1 LLLPPPLPPVGS
13 ELTAPWP
20 LTEASADVDTSGAC
34 SLATVLLPVGSGG
47 IRLAAD
53 DPDPLAADDPD
64 PLAADDPDPLAADDP
79 DPLAADDPDPLA
91 ADDPDPLA
99 ADDSD
104 PLAADDP
111 DPLAA
116 DDPDPLAADDS
127 DPLAAADDPDPL
139 AAADVPDPFCF
150 DISELACPPP
160 SGPGIRRTAAAPP
173 EAFLSACSDHR
184 QW

>member
-1 LLLPPPLPPVGS
+1 MLLPPPLPPVGS

-64 PLAADDPDPLAADDP
+64 PLAADDSDPLAAADDP

-91 ADDPDPLA
+91 AAVDPDPL
-99 ADDSD
+99 
-104 PLAADDP
+104 
-111 DPLAA
+111 
-116 DDPDPLAADDS
+116 
-127 DPLAAADDPDPL
+127 
-139 AAADVPDPFCF
+139 AADVPDPFCF